1 MPSGLVTDTENRQ
14 SLQDSHG
21 VGPWCLTEGIASTVT
36 VKKSLPSASL
46 RRRETFVRSSTSLGL
61 RSTWSSRWSH
71 RNPLRSHGTSERFV
85 RLGVKQLHCVSHPV
99 GIVQVS
105 ISMVFVWSLPWL
117 RSRGNGWLDGGF
129 ERSQRRLYSCLRRV
143 WKTAN
148 IEGGEFDRRAGTL
161 VSCPIR

>member
-14 SLQDSHG
+14 SLRDICG
-21 VGPWCLTEGIASTVT
+21 FGPWRLTEGIASTVT

-46 RRRETFVRSSTSLGL
+46 RRRETFVRSATSLGL

-71 RNPLRSHGTSERFV
+71 RHPLRSHGTSERFV
-85 RLGVKQLHCVSHPV
+85 RLGIKQLHRVSHPV

-105 ISMVFVWSLPWL
+105 ISNVFVRSLPWL

-129 ERSQRRLYSCLRRV
+129 ERSQWGLYSCLRRV

-148 IEGGEFDRRAGTL
+148 IEGAEFVRR
-161 VSCPIR
+161 VP

>member
-14 SLQDSHG
+14 SLQDICG

-71 RNPLRSHGTSERFV
+71 RHPLSSHGTSERFV
-85 RLGVKQLHCVSHPV
+85 RLGVKQLHRVSHPV

-105 ISMVFVWSLPWL
+105 VFQWLLFDPYLDFGRGGMVGLMGDLRGLREGFIVVFVASEKQQILKAQ
-117 RSRGNGWLDGGF
+117 SFSGWL
-129 ERSQRRLYSCLRRV
+129 
-143 WKTAN
+143 A
-148 IEGGEFDRRAGTL
+148 
-161 VSCPIR
+161 P